1 MPVIGALGTIVL
13 DTIHPAPDA
22 TAGDG
27 SRESAPLQD
36 WGGLVYALESLEVAR
51 EDGWRFLPIAKVG
64 DDVFEAAARRVA
76 SLSGVTGLDGLRRVD
91 EPNNRVELR
100 YHDAGDRCERLEGG
114 VPGWTWEELAPL
126 AARCDALY
134 VNFIAGWELDLDAAS
149 ALRRNFDGPIYC
161 DVHSLLLGVDTSG
174 VRVRRALT
182 NRDDWVACFDFI
194 QGNEPE
200 IELLTGCEEPIDGIR
215 ALVDDGARAAF
226 CTLGIE
232 GAAWA
237 TREGAGRVEAPVAVT
252 ATDPVAH
259 VDPTG
264 CGDVW
269 GAACVAGLVAGRLAG
284 EAVRRANRFASV
296 TAGHPGTRG
305 LSASLRDLPPVRE
318 SVG

>member
-13 DTIHPAPDA
+13 DTIHPAPAA

-27 SRESAPLQD
+27 SRESAPLED

-51 EDGWRFLPIAKVG
+51 EEGWRFLPIAKVG
-64 DDVFEAAARRVA
+64 DDVFEAASRRVE
-76 SLSGVTGLDGLRRVD
+76 SLSGVAGLDGLRRVD
-91 EPNNRVELR
+91 ESNNRVELR

-114 VPGWTWEELAPL
+114 VPGWTWDELAPL
-126 AARCDALY
+126 AAQCDALY
-134 VNFIAGWELDLDAAS
+134 VNFVAGWELDLDAAS

-174 VRVRRALT
+174 VRVRRALP

-194 QGNEPE
+194 QGNESE

-226 CTLGIE
+226 CTLGTE

-237 TREGAGRVEAPVAVT
+237 TDEGAGLVDAAPSDSRGT
-252 ATDPVAH
+252 

-269 GAACVAGLVAGRLAG
+269 GAACVAGLVAGRLPA
-284 EAVRRANRFASV
+284 EAARRANRFGSV

-305 LSASLRDLPPVRE
+305 LSARLRDLPPVRE

>member
-1 MPVIGALGTIVL
+1 MPVIGALGTIVV
-13 DTIHPAPDA
+13 DTIHPAPAA
-22 TAGDG
+22 TADAG
-27 SRESAPLQD
+27 SRESAPLED

-64 DDVFEAAARRVA
+64 DDVFEAASRRVG
-76 SLSGVTGLDGLRRVD
+76 SLSGVAALDGLRRVE

-114 VPGWTWEELAPL
+114 VPGWTWDELAPL
-126 AARCDALY
+126 AAECDALY
-134 VNFIAGWELDLDAAS
+134 VNFIAGWELDLDAAR
-149 ALRRNFDGPIYC
+149 ALRRHFEGPIYC

-174 VRVRRALT
+174 VRVRRALP
-182 NRDDWVACFDFI
+182 NHDDWVACFDFI

-200 IELLTGCEEPIDGIR
+200 IGLLTGCDEPIDGIR
-215 ALVDDGARAAF
+215 ALVDEGARAAF
-226 CTLGIE
+226 CTLGVE

-237 TREGAGRVEAPVAVT
+237 TDEGAGFVDAPPAIPDSGGT
-252 ATDPVAH
+252 

-269 GAACVAGLVAGRLAG
+269 GAACVAGLVAGRPAG
-284 EAVRRANRFASV
+284 EAARRANRFGSA